1 MKRHT
6 HKLQR
11 TLLSATL
18 LGLGISNVTAVH
30 AAGFGLQEQNASGLG
45 VAYAGSGAVAENA
58 STIYYN
64 PAGMTNL
71 PGLNISVGGNY
82 IIPSFK
88 FSNDRSSLPAAFG
101 TANARFSGAQ
111 LGDEGDN
118 AGGGAFVPN
127 AYVSWQVSDRLF
139 AGLGIGAPFGLATDY
154 GDGFMGRYH
163 SKKFDIET
171 INFNPSLAYK
181 LNNSWSIGA
190 GINIQRIKAEYE
202 KSTVVDMRS
211 QVAGA
216 VTQRYIAAG
225 VPAQQAAAM
234 GKAVG
239 DQYGP
244 ILDGE
249 AKVKMKDTALGWN
262 IGVMF
267 HPSEDTRI
275 GLSYRSR
282 IKYKAT
288 GDTDV
293 DIHRPSAAM
302 IGAMPAQLQEIYGL
316 VPGSLTT
323 SSSASVT
330 LPDTALFSVYQRISP
345 RWELLGDIQWTGWS
359 SLPKLT
365 IKSDT
370 LPEAGLDLR
379 FKDSWRI
386 AVGAM
391 YQVAPQWKLKAGV
404 AWDQSPV
411 RSAEHRPASLPD
423 NDRYWFS
430 VGAQYKPSEN
440 TAIDVGYSYMYLKK
454 SHVDNTNDGNLAQYG
469 RLSGSYKSHGHIFG
483 LQVSHRF

>member
-1 MKRHT
+1 MKRQT
-6 HKLQR
+6 YRLQR
-11 TLLSATL
+11 TLLSAAI
-18 LGLGISNVTAVH
+18 LGAGLTGMSAVH
-30 AAGFGLQEQNASGLG
+30 AAGFNLLEQNASGLG

-71 PGLNISVGGNY
+71 PGVNVSLGANY
-82 IIPSFK
+82 IIPSFR
-88 FSNDRSSLPAAFG
+88 FSNDRTSLPAAFG
-101 TANARFSGAQ
+101 TSNAQFSGAT
-111 LGDEGDN
+111 LGDEGSN
-118 AGGGAFVPN
+118 AGGGALVPN
-127 AYVSWQVSDRLF
+127 AYVSWQVSDQLF

-163 SKKFDIET
+163 SKKFEIET
-171 INFNPSLAYK
+171 INFNPSLAYRV
-181 LNNSWSIGA
+181 NNSWSVGA
-190 GINIQRIKAEYE
+190 GINIQHIKAEYE

-244 ILDGE
+244 ILDGD
-249 AKVKMKDTALGWN
+249 AKVKMSDTAVGWN
-262 IGVMF
+262 VGVMF
-267 HPSEDTRI
+267 HPTEDTRL

-282 IKYKAT
+282 IKYTAK

-316 VPGSLTT
+316 VPASLTST
-323 SSSASVT
+323 SSASVT
-330 LPDTALFSVYQRISP
+330 LPDTALLSIYQRVSP
-345 RWELLGDIQWTGWS
+345 RWELLGDVQWTGWS
-359 SLPKLT
+359 SLPELT

-370 LPEAGLDLR
+370 LPTASLDLK
-379 FKDSWRI
+379 FKNSWRI

-423 NDRYWFS
+423 NDRYWLS
-430 VGAQYKPSEN
+430 IGAQYKPSEN
-440 TAIDVGYSYMYLKK
+440 TSIDVGYSYMFLKK
-454 SHVDNTNDGNLAQYG
+454 SHIDNTNSDNLAQYG
-469 RLSGSYKSHGHIFG
+469 RLSGDIKANGHIFG